1 LNKTKKNWKIKYKLL
16 LLQKPTTETT
26 VVPPFYVKNRKIKED
41 FAKEET
47 AVLVIICLSGA
58 KDNVLSEGFILCTH

>member
-1 LNKTKKNWKIKYKLL
+1 
-16 LLQKPTTETT
+16 

-58 KDNVLSEGFILCTH
+58 KDNVLPEGFILCTH

>member
-1 LNKTKKNWKIKYKLL
+1 MHHLFYRLNKTKKNWKIKYKL

-26 VVPPFYVKNRKIKED
+26 VVPPFYVKNRKIKRED

-58 KDNVLSEGFILCTH
+58 KVRLH